1 MKLEETPLGKIIA
14 LEAIKQKGANARFE
28 IEQMNEQLE
37 IGILTET
44 RLSNFTTGF
53 ITWSETFDPCM
64 FSAIHRIFRT
74 LSKGINRLKLNW
86 LPIPIRHPGYTM
98 KAGIELTRIYK
109 NSADYAELGDKKK
122 SDEALLEIKELLKQ
136 TPITKERLEQLTL
149 TMGNSQCMRGILS
162 VKNTSMEE
170 IEIKAILK
178 TQNWEKR
185 MEISRKW
192 KHI

>member
-1 MKLEETPLGKIIA
+1 
-14 LEAIKQKGANARFE
+14 
-28 IEQMNEQLE
+28 
-37 IGILTET
+37 
-44 RLSNFTTGF
+44 
-53 ITWSETFDPCM
+53 
-64 FSAIHRIFRT
+64 
-74 LSKGINRLKLNW
+74 
-86 LPIPIRHPGYTM
+86 M